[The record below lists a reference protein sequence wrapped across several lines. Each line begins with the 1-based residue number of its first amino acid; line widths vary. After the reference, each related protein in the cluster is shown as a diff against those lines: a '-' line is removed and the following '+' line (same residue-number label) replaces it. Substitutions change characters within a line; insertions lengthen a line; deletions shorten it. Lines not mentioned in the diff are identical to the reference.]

1 MLVIK
6 FSEDVPG
13 NHPMVDRESDAQGFV
28 VLVERQA
35 AIALRLV
42 TEGLRLS
49 GADPTRAKFMRALGR
64 VALKTDYWP
73 ALDYRLYPLT
83 GTGEW
88 RFMELPALP

>member
-1 MLVIK
+1 MP
-6 FSEDVPG
+6 PG
-13 NHPMVDRESDAQGFV
+13 AGTCHRGRTTPVRGHRDHDG
-28 VLVERQA
+28 LDL
-35 AIALRLV
+35 ALRLV

-73 ALDYRLYPLT
+73 ALDYRLHPLT